1 MVVNDGS
8 ARYWLQEML
17 QDEVTFR
24 EMDGLLVSMSV
35 LPPIQDHQHTQD
47 DHGCHEY
54 YTTRLRRIGRGDD

>member
-1 MVVNDGS
+1 MEIAGGMVVT
-8 ARYWLQEML
+8 
-17 QDEVTFR
+17 EVTKNVFR

-54 YTTRLRRIGRGDD
+54 YATRLRRFGRGDD